1 MRSTFLFFALLTSC
15 AATSNPDTAPVKQ
28 ELSTSQSRS
37 GSAGAKAEEASIP
50 YQKFVL
56 DNGLELV
63 VHEDHSSPVVATYV
77 YYHVGSGRE
86 VHGRSGFAH
95 LFEHMLF
102 QGSEHV
108 ADEQHFKLIQAAG
121 GTLNGSTTTDRT
133 NYFEI
138 LPANQLELSLWLESD
153 RMGYLLPAMTQAK
166 LDNQRDVV
174 KNERRQN
181 YENRPYAQA
190 EGVIAS
196 ALYPPEHPYNWVTI
210 GSMEDLS
217 AASLDDVK
225 GFFKRWYG
233 PNNATLAIGGD
244 VKTDEVVALVK
255 KYFGSLPRGPAVEK
269 PAPRMV
275 KLAETKRLIMEDK
288 VKLPQL
294 SITWPVPP
302 EFTGDDAALDFLA
315 SILAANKSAVLDR
328 ALTMDE
334 QLASQVSARNDAKEL
349 AGEFTISVRPHR
361 GVTLDQLE
369 EKVNALLA
377 KLGAD
382 GCDPAQLERV
392 KSRYEAN
399 VIRRQETVGQR
410 TSTLANYNA
419 FLKDPG
425 YFDQDLKRH
434 LAVTADDINRV
445 LKQYILGQ
453 PAIVLSVVPD
463 GKTDLAAARST
474 SDVKS
479 TQPSVEVAWKD
490 SPASK
495 HGFPA
500 AATAKL
506 VSGQPGAIDRKAQPP
521 AGPTIAFHA
530 PKVWHEELE
539 GGISVVGTP
548 YHELPVSTLSLS
560 VPAGRMHESLQN
572 LGLAAMTA
580 ELLQQGT
587 KSLTATA
594 FTEELDRLG
603 ATLTAMPGDEEITF
617 TLTCLDKHLADAARL
632 LGDVILEP
640 RFGDD
645 DFKRIQRERLVSLE
659 TRGDRITAVAGD
671 VYRRLLWGDTVAG
684 MPTSGT
690 MDSVKKMSL
699 DEVKSYW
706 REHGV
711 PAGARLTF
719 VGAEDAA
726 GVSKL
731 FAPITTRWRPSA
743 VAQKIEAPRA
753 LPITATHLYIVD
765 KPGAAQ
771 SELRIGNVAVSSND
785 PDYFP
790 LTVLN
795 YPLGGLFSSRVNLN
809 LREDKGYTYGAR
821 TNFDGGVFPGAFTAS
836 AGVKTDVTKESV
848 IEFMKEL
855 TKIHDGITEKELAF
869 TKESMAESAKR
880 QYESPAALAGMLDQ
894 ISKYGWPDDFPER
907 RLKELAGF
915 TEGDMKKLAQ
925 KYFHAD
931 AMVLLVVGDK
941 KKIEKGL
948 AELSYGAPI
957 ELDIDGNP
965 IAKKVGTD

>member
-1 MRSTFLFFALLTSC
+1 MRSTLILLLLSSC
-15 AATSNPDTAPVKQ
+15 AATSNPDSTPVKQ
-28 ELSTSQSRS
+28 DMAASKTKASDS
-37 GSAGAKAEEASIP
+37 GARAQEASIP

-121 GTLNGSTTTDRT
+121 GTLNGSTTSDRT
-133 NYFEI
+133 NYFEV

-153 RMGYLLPAMTQAK
+153 RMGFLLPAMTQAK

-190 EGVIAS
+190 EGVIAE
-196 ALYPPEHPYNWVTI
+196 ALYPPDHPYSWTTI
-210 GSMEDLS
+210 GSQEDLT

-225 GFFKRWYG
+225 AFFKRWYG

-244 VKTDEVVALVK
+244 VKTDDVVALVK
-255 KYFGSLPRGPAVEK
+255 KYFGSLPRGPAVDK

-294 SITWPVPP
+294 SMTWPVPP

-328 ALTMDE
+328 ALMIDSE
-334 QLASQVSARNDAKEL
+334 IASQVNARNDAKEL

-361 GVTLDQLE
+361 GVTLDTLE
-369 EKVNALLA
+369 EKVNGLLA
-377 KLGAD
+377 KLGTD

-399 VIRRQETVGQR
+399 MIRRQETVGQR

-419 FLKDPG
+419 FLKNPG
-425 YFDQDLKRH
+425 FLDDDIKRH
-434 LAVTADDINRV
+434 MAVTADDVNRV
-445 LKQYILGQ
+445 LKLYILGQ

-463 GKTDLAAARST
+463 GKTNLAAARS
-474 SDVKS
+474 S
-479 TQPSVEVAWKD
+479 TDSKGMAPAVEIAWKD

-495 HGFPA
+495 HGYPSP
-500 AATAKL
+500 ATAKT
-506 VSGQPGAIDRKAQPP
+506 VSGQPAAFDRRQQPG
-521 AGPTIAFHA
+521 AGPTIPFHS
-530 PKVWHEELE
+530 PPVWHEELSA
-539 GGISVVGTP
+539 GVAVVGTP
-548 YHELPVSTLSLS
+548 YRELPITTLSLS
-560 VPAGRMHESLQN
+560 VPAGRLHENMQN
-572 LGLAAMTA
+572 LGLSSMTA
-580 ELLQQGT
+580 DLLQQGT
-587 KSLTATA
+587 RSLTATA
-594 FTEELDRLG
+594 YTEELDRLG
-603 ATLTAMPGDEEITF
+603 ATLTANAGEEEITF
-617 TLTCLDKHLADAARL
+617 TLTCLDKHLADAVKL
-632 LGDVILEP
+632 LADVLLEP
-640 RFGDD
+640 RFGGD
-645 DFKRIQRERLVSLE
+645 DFERIKRERLVALE
-659 TRGDRITAVAGD
+659 TRSDRIETIAGD

-684 MPTSGT
+684 MPTIGT
-690 MDSVKKMSL
+690 NETVKKMTL
-699 DEVKSYW
+699 DDVKSYW
-706 REHGV
+706 SGHGT

-719 VGAEDAA
+719 VGSEDAS

-731 FAPITTRWRPSA
+731 FAPITSRWHASA
-743 VAQKIEAPRA
+743 AAEKLAVPRA
-753 LPITATHLYIVD
+753 LPLTQTHLYLVD
-765 KPGAAQ
+765 MPGKAQ
-771 SELRIGNVAVSSND
+771 SQLRIGNVAVASTD

-821 TNFDGGVFPGAFTAS
+821 TSFDGGFMPGPFTAS
-836 AGVKTDVTKESV
+836 AGVKTEVTKESV
-848 IEFMKEL
+848 VEFMKEL
-855 TKIHDGITEKELAF
+855 TKIRDGITAKELAF
-869 TKESMAESAKR
+869 AKESMAESAKR
-880 QYESPAALAGMLDQ
+880 QYESPTALAGMLDS
-894 ISKYGWPDDFPER
+894 ISKFGWPDDFPER
-907 RLKELAGF
+907 RLKELAGL
-915 TEGDMKKLAQ
+915 TEADMKRLAD
-925 KYFHAD
+925 KYLHAD
-931 AMVLLVVGDK
+931 QMVLLVVGDK
-941 KKIEKGL
+941 KKVEKGL

-965 IAKKVGTD
+965 VAKKVGTN